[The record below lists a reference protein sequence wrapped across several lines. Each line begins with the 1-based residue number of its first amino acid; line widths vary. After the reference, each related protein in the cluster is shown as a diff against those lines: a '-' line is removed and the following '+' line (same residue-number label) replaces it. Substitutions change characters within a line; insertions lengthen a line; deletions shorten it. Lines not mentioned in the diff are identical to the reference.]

1 MRKIKIEQMV
11 EGLRYC
17 DEIVFSMARTLKDGM
32 VKVELFCQ
40 DEGLEVDIEATSRN
54 MYRGVSNVFQ
64 QMADHFEQ
72 MAKEQD
78 AVAQQSKG
86 P

>member
-78 AVAQQSKG
+78 AVAHQSKG